1 LPATGFPLRLVD
13 RHQPRGA
20 RWRARR
26 GRGEEIGSGYY
37 QAATKDLTEI
47 SIHLDDGASE
57 QAHLAARLCERA
69 LHLILRRFAENLSDE
84 LRSALDGHRISFLQ
98 GHEYLLDLHGDT
110 IAISCD
116 LAAELH
122 IEFAESKDDLVAA
135 HPELLNGFEILLALG
150 QFYLFEILRQT
161 PPRRALHELL
171 DLHAQLSR
179 NERERLR
186 QLLEVPRLDSG
197 NLFALFLERSAV
209 VQPTGVSKEQG
220 RDLQVTWLLG
230 QGRIDLPYDR
240 RAAREV
246 LASEVDPDE
255 KRLRLYEV
263 LRSYDRDLEGENIH
277 RIATEVRQARQDLVF
292 GRMSRAFH
300 NQGTLFAD
308 AALLEP
314 GADMAQLADALDAA
328 TREDDALQPTAE
340 ALRLQLKSTVEIALT
355 QLEGACERFEEA
367 VLEVQQRET
376 LDFLQQ
382 AREQVENHGDALAST
397 ELPSL
402 DDTQISTRAISR
414 LRLVEGVRHAILK
427 AKKRHAAYVVVSQ
440 RPSPTG
446 SHLLIKINEFEEPY
460 LGKSDNLKKLMRLAG
475 DRVYSSPDYR
485 WLEQA
490 DHWVE
495 AIPLFIKEQVSFVE
509 GRETTRTV
517 VDIAG
522 MEESFREEMA
532 DHWAR
537 NIRRV
542 LEGDFLAL
550 ARELITGG
558 GVDENQI
565 IARARTH
572 GDPDSTI
579 AIAALFAELYQ
590 RHCIPIH
597 QLIEREDLA
606 PYAAMRQVLLTD
618 APAPIPT
625 LKKMHKQGTP
635 WSEAVQQSATAAE
648 LTCDLSLLAHRRDD
662 AFNRRP
668 ELPTLHVLTTQSAGM
683 TEGYIRTW
691 LEESMALYNIACQ
704 HDLHPKIEERQRF
717 YAERIAL
724 LGRQIV
730 RELGIWVEV
739 EEIASREQLSE
750 EAALRRVIGG
760 NAQVQEEL
768 AILGVLVAHREQL
781 DGLQN
786 NGELNEPMEVAE
798 LLAREGD
805 SLREKALDLVAK
817 RNGEMLQR
825 AVESHCQTHGIS
837 DKRQA
842 LRTVVAADEHY
853 SADLDAYAH
862 FAARHQALATL
873 DTTDPALGLRLR
885 ADSFLRRYQRLG
897 KTTARKEIIAAADL
911 SHLAMHPL
919 HYYQATAANKRY
931 HLLYTPSRVDLGH
944 RERESV
950 ETWSQWVGGAD
961 RAAARVGRRI
971 YGLINNSVQSYE
983 SLTQPELLKTGE
995 NASMTSHLAFANA
1008 LSLMTTASGHGDME
1022 EMGDQMSRRRDRL
1035 IHPAGEG
1042 YGGYCVPKDG
1052 LFLEFV
1058 LTLTRG
1064 EKLRQIGIPEDQ
1076 HELAVE
1082 LANETL
1088 ARRDDFPTQLEW
1100 ESWASTYLREHIGE
1114 SASIFQLTRVAQVL
1128 DGLGQPELRDP
1139 YRVMTNLAAHWGIH
1153 KMVAG
1158 GEHVNRFMP
1167 FFKTWLLRQAV
1178 AESARRNPDLPIERE
1193 RFVVVLA
1200 AEYKPDTQDGRFAV
1214 GMRKFEIMAGTGQ
1227 HLLYSLD
1234 SEGQELAT
1242 LTSEGYAA
1250 LEARDRGHLVSEL
1263 LGVNDSPDSLKQLRH
1278 IFPAYAP
1285 PAQMRVVS
1293 PTGLSTQ
1300 DLLSY
1305 TSDTRLESI
1314 ATEVERELL
1323 TAGFSETEI
1332 EANMQT
1338 YGPDLVQ
1345 WAHRTPMDTAHKSQL
1360 QKRLGGLLH
1369 ALHLAVVGPEYDY
1382 ERALQGADVLDT
1394 GIPHRE
1400 LLALLEDPAR
1410 ICDLMLEGNPHSAL
1424 VIVDGASGA
1433 RRRAMNRF
1441 DIMLFFTA
1449 GDRRGRESVY
1459 ASIGLGNETIESWR
1473 ASMRR
1478 QRRRAEQLGTAL
1490 KQGQQTEAQ
1499 RLYSEIRD
1507 EIRQEQEV
1515 ELQLDEAAKLQRFG
1529 RDRDR
1534 DRNIARLLADIGR
1547 GLPLEQLNFATF
1559 LALGGLFLLD
1569 GQPEDELRDY
1579 RRHFEAGIAALG
1591 KQSAADAERPLETLL
1606 HPRFQPQVEE
1616 FREEKGIESS
1626 NKAAEESP
1634 TIAIEARRQLAERI
1648 TIARALNERQS
1659 AFDRVDTERTAFENA
1674 YTAAMATLGAG
1685 EPPLSEAAFG
1695 AFCGHARNALLAL
1708 ASLLYN
1714 EDYPDETQDFV
1725 ERLSTLFTGR
1735 QIDEEKWRAIAG
1747 GYEDIGDLGRLA
1759 QRASEL
1765 LQSGQIDRKERDR
1778 RLDIIAK
1785 SGELFY
1791 ALYAI
1796 EGTIAATQ
1804 RAENERDIDALW
1816 RGLAEFF
1823 AETINDHFYEYRP
1836 WIYDRGIGFDH
1847 VEGEALYELAADH
1860 HAWLYRYLRAIVCR
1874 YTEVS
1879 DLPTA
1884 EQDLLLG
1891 NSLDG
1896 QEVEAIGASAA
1907 SAAER
1912 LWRSYGQ
1919 LRELAFI
1926 RNDGFPLPDIFADFD
1941 PALIDANNRVNHVFA
1956 VPVGRTHY
1964 SRALREGP
1972 ALCNEL
1978 LKAGRPG
1985 ANLIISR
1992 RLELHPGP
2000 VPTVHIHSG
2009 HLHIDSETYAR
2020 ALQQHKGLSQEEA
2033 TARAADVHAKGIRIA
2048 AAFSHPLLA
2057 ALVFPFHGDPIY
2069 DEGQLE
2075 ACGLPYTIQS
2085 RFHTWTTYDKAKYP
2099 DIFPPSTGVE
2109 IPAEIDW
2116 LSAYTDRAG
2125 EAQIKEWIERGI
2137 EDTPYPGLT
2146 TFAQEQ
2152 RVLIVKDAAESGG
2165 RGVRVFVLCRI
2176 DGTLDEEAM
2185 REAVDFVYQISL
2197 KNNVSIQEVVVSSP
2211 EYWATEDFMRSFV
2224 DRQVVD
2230 WGSPVDRQR
2239 RPRTRIYG
2247 SHRIIL
2253 STDSPQRDDTED
2265 KWHISHWITLNSKQ
2279 LVTNVG
2285 RGGNLDLFLPE
2296 LIQEDHRDILFAKLA
2311 SEGSKVMEALT
2322 AYEERAGTA
2331 YRSETGV
2338 EVGRDLMG
2346 ISYGAPRYMMLDFIV
2361 APIFSEKGELV
2372 DIRPRFDKAGQRIA
2386 SEYLLRRGEETFL
2399 GHIRNWRIV
2408 LIEPNI
2414 GLGLWDRVAL
2424 REEIREEHSAAL
2436 EARAIDWDQIGL
2448 QSRIVLSDLSRA
2460 GEEYLLA
2467 LKEAGVGQD

>member
-13 RHQPRGA
+13 QYQSRAGI
-20 RWRARR
+20 WRARR
-26 GRGEEIGSGYY
+26 GRGKEVGSGYY
-37 QAATKDLTEI
+37 QATTNDLAET
-47 SIHLDDGASE
+47 SIHLDDGSSA

-69 LHLILRRFAENLSDE
+69 LHLILRRFAGNLNND
-84 LRSALDGHRISFLQ
+84 LRSVLDGQRIIFLQ
-98 GHEYLLDLHGDT
+98 GHEYLIDLFDDT

-116 LAAELH
+116 VAAALQIELNG
-122 IEFAESKDDLVAA
+122 SKDDLVAA
-135 HPELLNGFEILLALG
+135 RPELLNGFEVLLALG
-150 QFYLFEILRQT
+150 QFYLFEILCQK

-171 DLHAQLSR
+171 DLHTQLSR

-186 QLLEVPRLDSG
+186 QLLEIPTLDSG
-197 NLFALFLERSAV
+197 NLFALFLERSAIA
-209 VQPTGVSKEQG
+209 QPSAAARDQW
-220 RDLQVTWLLG
+220 RDLQATWLFG
-230 QGRIDLPYDR
+230 QDRLDLPYDR

-263 LRSYDRDLEGENIH
+263 LRAYDRDLESENIR
-277 RIATEVRQARQDLVF
+277 RIATDVRQAHQELVF

-308 AALLEP
+308 AALLKP
-314 GADMAQLADALDAA
+314 GADMANLADELDAA
-328 TREDDALQPTAE
+328 TRGDDALQPTAE
-340 ALRLQLKSTVEIALT
+340 ALRLLLKSDVEIALT

-367 VLEVQQRET
+367 VLEAQQRET
-376 LDFLQQ
+376 LAFLQQ
-382 AREQVENHGDALAST
+382 AREQVENHGDALAPT
-397 ELPSL
+397 DLPSL
-402 DDTQISTRAISR
+402 DDAQIGAHAVAR
-414 LRLVEGVRHAILK
+414 LRLVEGVRRAILK
-427 AKKRHAAYVVVSQ
+427 AEKRHAAYVVVSQ

-460 LGKSDNLKKLMRLAG
+460 LGKSNNLKKLMRLAG

-490 DHWVE
+490 DHWIE
-495 AIPLFIKEQVSFVE
+495 AIPLFIKEQVSFVD

-550 ARELITGG
+550 ARELITG
-558 GVDENQI
+558 ENDGDTDSI
-565 IARARTH
+565 IAV
-572 GDPDSTI
+572 
-579 AIAALFAELYQ
+579 AALFAALYQ
-590 RHCIPIH
+590 RHCISIH

-606 PYAAMRQVLLTD
+606 PYAAMRQVLLAD

-625 LKKMHKQGTP
+625 LGALRAQGTP
-635 WSEAVQQSATAAE
+635 WTEAVQQSAAEAE
-648 LTCDLSLLAHRRDD
+648 LACDLNLLAHRRTD
-662 AFNRRP
+662 AFNRRS

-691 LEESMALYNIACQ
+691 LEESMALYNIVCQ
-704 HDLHPKIEERQRF
+704 HDLHAQIEERQLF
-717 YAERIAL
+717 YADRIAL

-750 EAALRRVIGG
+750 GAALRRVIGG

-768 AILGVLVAHREQL
+768 AVLGVLVAQEQL
-781 DGLQN
+781 AEQQN
-786 NGELNEPMEVAE
+786 SGEIDEPKGVVKLLE
-798 LLAREGD
+798 LEGD
-805 SLREKALDLVAK
+805 ALREKALDLVAK

-825 AVESHCQTHGIS
+825 AVEAHCQEHKIS
-837 DKRQA
+837 DERLA
-842 LRTVVAADEHY
+842 LRAVVAADEHY
-853 SADLDAYAH
+853 SADLETYAR
-862 FAARHQALATL
+862 FAARHQVLEAL
-873 DTTDPALGLRLR
+873 DTSDSSLGLRQR
-885 ADSFLRRYQRLG
+885 ADSFLRRYQRLA
-897 KTTARKEIIAAADL
+897 KTTARKEVIAAAGL

-919 HYYQATAANKRY
+919 YYYQATGANKRY

-971 YGLINNSVQSYE
+971 YGLINKSVQSYE

-1064 EKLRQIGIPEDQ
+1064 EKLRQIGLPEDQ

-1082 LANETL
+1082 LANETI
-1088 ARRDDFPTQLEW
+1088 ARRNEFSTQLEW
-1100 ESWASTYLREHIGE
+1100 ESWAAVYLREHIGE

-1178 AESARRNPDLPIERE
+1178 AEATRRHPELPIEKE
-1193 RFVVVLA
+1193 RFIVVLA

-1242 LTSEGYAA
+1242 LTSEGFAA
-1250 LEARDRGHLVSEL
+1250 LAARDRGHLVSEL
-1263 LGVNDSPDSLKQLRH
+1263 LGVDDSPASSERLRQV
-1278 IFPAYAP
+1278 FPAYAP

-1323 TAGFSETEI
+1323 AAGFSETEI
-1332 EANMQT
+1332 EANMQV
-1338 YGPDLVQ
+1338 YGPELEQ
-1345 WAHRTPMDTAHKSQL
+1345 WAHRAPMDTAYKSQL
-1360 QKRLGGLLH
+1360 HKRLGGLLH

-1400 LLALLEDPAR
+1400 LLALLEDPAH

-1441 DIMLFFTA
+1441 DVMLFFAA
-1449 GDRRGRESVY
+1449 GDRRDRESVY
-1459 ASIGLGNETIESWR
+1459 ASIGLGSQTVESWR

-1478 QRRRAEQLGTAL
+1478 RRRRAEQLGTAL
-1490 KQGQQTEAQ
+1490 LQGQQVEAQ
-1499 RLYSEIRD
+1499 RLYD
-1507 EIRQEQEV
+1507 EIRGEIRHEQEV

-1534 DRNIARLLADIGR
+1534 DREIARLLADIGR
-1547 GLPLEQLNFATF
+1547 GLPLEQLSFETF

-1569 GQPEDELRDY
+1569 GQPEGELRAY
-1579 RRHFEAGIAALG
+1579 RRNFEAGIAAFG
-1591 KQSAADAERPLETLL
+1591 KKPAADAERPLGTLL
-1606 HPRFQPQVEE
+1606 HARFQPQIEE

-1648 TIARALNERQS
+1648 TVARALNERQS
-1659 AFDRVDTERTAFENA
+1659 AFDLVDTEDIAFDKA
-1674 YTAAMATLGAG
+1674 YAAALAALGDG

-1695 AFCGHARNALLAL
+1695 TFCGNARNALLAM
-1708 ASLLYN
+1708 ASLLYS
-1714 EDYPDETQDFV
+1714 EDHPEETQDFV

-1735 QIDEEKWRAIAG
+1735 QIDEENWRAIAG

-1765 LQSGQIDRKERDR
+1765 LKNGRIDSRERER

-1785 SGELFY
+1785 GGELFY

-1796 EGTIAATQ
+1796 EVTITATH
-1804 RAENERDIDALW
+1804 RAENERDVDALW
-1816 RGLAEFF
+1816 RRLAEFF
-1823 AETINDHFYEYRP
+1823 AETINDHFYPYRP
-1836 WIYDRGIGFDH
+1836 WLYDRGIGFDH
-1847 VEGEALYELAADH
+1847 IGGEALYQLAANH

-1874 YTEVS
+1874 YTEVAN
-1879 DLPTA
+1879 LPA
-1884 EQDLLLG
+1884 SEQDILLG
-1891 NSLDG
+1891 NCLDG
-1896 QEVEAIGASAA
+1896 KEIEAIGAGATST
-1907 SAAER
+1907 SER

-1926 RNDGFPLPDIFADFD
+1926 RNDGFPLPEIFAEFD
-1941 PALIDANNRVNHVFA
+1941 SALIDASNRVNHVFA

-1972 ALCNEL
+1972 ALCSEL

-1992 RLELHPGP
+1992 RLELRPGP
-2000 VPTVHIHSG
+2000 TPTVYIRSG
-2009 HLHIDSETYAR
+2009 HLHIDGETYAR
-2020 ALQQHKGLSQEEA
+2020 ALQRHKGLSQEEA
-2033 TARAADVHAKGIRIA
+2033 NALAASVHAKGIRIA
-2048 AAFSHPLLA
+2048 AAFSRPVLA

-2099 DIFPPSTGVE
+2099 DIFLQSSGVE

-2116 LSAYTDRAG
+2116 LSAYTARAD
-2125 EAQIKEWIERGI
+2125 EAQVKEWIERGI
-2137 EDTPYPGLT
+2137 EDAPYPGLAA
-2146 TFAQEQ
+2146 FAQEQ
-2152 RVLIVKDAAESGG
+2152 RVAIVKDAAESGG
-2165 RGVRVFVLCRI
+2165 RGVRVFVLRRI
-2176 DGTLDEEAM
+2176 DNTLDEEAM
-2185 REAVDFVYQISL
+2185 RAAVDFIYQISL

-2253 STDSPQRDDTED
+2253 STGAPQRDDTD
-2265 KWHISHWITLNSKQ
+2265 NKWHISHWITLNSKQ

-2296 LIQEDHRDILFAKLA
+2296 LIQEEHRDILFAKLA
-2311 SEGSKVMEALT
+2311 SAGAKVMEALT
-2322 AYEERAGTA
+2322 AYEERAGAA
-2331 YRSETGV
+2331 YLSETGV
-2338 EVGRDLMG
+2338 EVGHDLTG
-2346 ISYGAPRYMMLDFIV
+2346 VSYGAPRYMMLDFIV
-2361 APIFSEKGELV
+2361 APIFAEEGELV
-2372 DIRPRFDKAGQRIA
+2372 DIRPRFDASGQRIA
-2386 SEYLLRRGEETFL
+2386 SEYLLRHGQQTFP
-2399 GHIRNWRIV
+2399 GHIRDWRTV

-2424 REEIREEHSAAL
+2424 REEIREERRAESAA
-2436 EARAIDWDQIGL
+2436 RAMDWDQVGL
-2448 QSRIVLSDLSRA
+2448 QARIVLSDLSRA

-2467 LKEAGVGQD
+2467 LKEAGIEQD

>member
-1 LPATGFPLRLVD
+1 MRLVD
-13 RHQPRGA
+13 RHQPREGI
-20 RWRARR
+20 WRARR
-26 GRGEEIGSGYY
+26 ARGQVVGTGYY
-37 QAATKDLTEI
+37 QAVSNDLTAVGI
-47 SIHLDDGASE
+47 YLDDGASE
-57 QAHLAARLCERA
+57 HAHLAARLCERA
-69 LHLILRRFAENLSDE
+69 LHLILHRFTGPLSDD
-84 LRSALDGHRISFLQ
+84 LRRSLDGRRIEFLQ
-98 GHEYLLDLHGDT
+98 GHEYLIDLYGDA
-110 IAISCD
+110 ISISCD
-116 LAAELH
+116 IAPELQ
-122 IEFAESKDDLVAA
+122 IDLNATKGDLVAA
-135 HPELLNGFEILLALG
+135 HPELLNGFEVLLALG
-150 QFYLFEILRQT
+150 QFYLFEILRPT

-171 DLHAQLSR
+171 GLHAQLSR

-186 QLLEVPRLDSG
+186 QLLEVPTLDSG
-197 NLFALFLERSAV
+197 KLFALFLERS
-209 VQPTGVSKEQG
+209 TGLTEMRE
-220 RDLQVTWLLG
+220 RDLHVTWLLG
-230 QGRIDLPYDR
+230 QGRLDLPYDR

-263 LRSYDRDLEGENIH
+263 LRAYDRDLEGDNIQ
-277 RIATEVRQARQDLVF
+277 RIAHEVRQARQELVF

-308 AALLEP
+308 AALLRP
-314 GADMAQLADALDAA
+314 AVDMAQIADHLDAA
-328 TREDDALQPTAE
+328 TQDDDHLQPTAE
-340 ALRLQLKSTVEIALT
+340 ALRLLLKSDGEIALT

-367 VLEVQQRET
+367 VLEAQQRDT
-376 LDFLQQ
+376 LAFLER
-382 AREQVENHGDALAST
+382 AREQIENHGDALAST
-397 ELPSL
+397 ELLSL
-402 DDTQISTRAISR
+402 DDAQIGALTVSR
-414 LRLVEGVRHAILK
+414 LRLVEGVRRAILK
-427 AKKRHAAYVVVSQ
+427 ADKRHAAYVVVSQ

-495 AIPLFIKEQVSFVE
+495 AIPLFIKEQVSSVD

-542 LEGDFLAL
+542 LESDFLAL
-550 ARELITGG
+550 ARELVAGAVTAGAAA
-558 GVDENQI
+558 DENEI
-565 IARARTH
+565 IDRARE
-572 GDPDSTI
+572 GGNADTI
-579 AIAALFAELYQ
+579 VAVAALFDALYQ
-590 RHCIPIH
+590 RHCTAIH
-597 QLIEREDLA
+597 QLVEREDLS
-606 PYAAMRQVLLTD
+606 PHAAMRQVLLSD
-618 APAPIPT
+618 APAPLPALQT
-625 LKKMHKQGTP
+625 LRAQGTP
-635 WSEAVQQSATAAE
+635 WIEAVEQSAAAAE
-648 LTCDLSLLAHRRDD
+648 LICDPNLLAHRRAD
-662 AFNRRP
+662 AFNPRT

-691 LEESMALYNIACQ
+691 LEESMALYNIACL
-704 HDLHPKIEERQRF
+704 HDLHAQIEQQQRF

-730 RELGIWVEV
+730 RELGISVEV
-739 EEIASREQLSE
+739 EELASREQLSE
-750 EAALRRVIGG
+750 AAALRRVIGG
-760 NAQVQEEL
+760 NAQVQDEL
-768 AILGVLVAHREQL
+768 ATLGVLVAHQEQL
-781 DGLQN
+781 DGRQGA
-786 NGELNEPMEVAE
+786 GELAEPQKVVE
-798 LLAREGD
+798 LLMHQGD
-805 SLREKALDLVAK
+805 ALREQALELVAK
-817 RNGEMLQR
+817 RNGETLQR
-825 AVESHCQTHGIS
+825 AVVAHCQTHGSS
-837 DKRQA
+837 DQRQA
-842 LRTVVAADEHY
+842 LRAVVAADEHY
-853 SADLDAYAH
+853 RADLDTYAR
-862 FAARHQALATL
+862 FAARHQVLEELDAADPTL
-873 DTTDPALGLRLR
+873 QLRQR
-885 ADSFLRRYQRLG
+885 ADSFLRRYQRLS
-897 KTTARKEIIAAADL
+897 KTTARKEVIAAAGL
-911 SHLAMHPL
+911 AHWAMHPRY
-919 HYYQATAANKRY
+919 YYQATAANKRY

-971 YGLINNSVQSYE
+971 YGLINKSVQSYE

-1064 EKLRQIGIPEDQ
+1064 EKLRQIGLPEDQ

-1082 LANETL
+1082 LANATL
-1088 ARRDDFPTQLEW
+1088 ARRDDFSTQLEW
-1100 ESWASTYLREHIGE
+1100 ESWAADYLRENIGD
-1114 SASIFQLTRVAQVL
+1114 STSIFQLTRVAQVL
-1128 DGLGQPELRDP
+1128 DGLGQPELHDP

-1178 AESARRNPDLPIERE
+1178 AEAARRHPNLPIKRE
-1193 RFVVVLA
+1193 RFIVVLA

-1250 LEARDRGHLVSEL
+1250 LEARDRGHLVSKL
-1263 LGVNDSPDSLKQLRH
+1263 LGVGNSPENTQQLRR
-1278 IFPAYAP
+1278 IFPPYAT

-1323 TAGFSETEI
+1323 TAGFSEAEI
-1332 EANMQT
+1332 EANMQV

-1345 WAHRTPMDTAHKSQL
+1345 WAHRAPIDTADKNQL
-1360 QKRLGGLLH
+1360 NERLGGLLH
-1369 ALHLAVVGPEYDY
+1369 ALHLAVVGPEYNY

-1441 DIMLFFTA
+1441 DIMLFFAA
-1449 GDRRGRESVY
+1449 GDRRGRETVY
-1459 ASIGLGNETIESWR
+1459 ASIGLGSQTIESWR

-1478 QRRRAEQLGTAL
+1478 RRRRAELLGNALRENRQTA
-1490 KQGQQTEAQ
+1490 AQ
-1499 RLYSEIRD
+1499 NFYREIRD

-1547 GLPLEQLNFATF
+1547 GLALEQLHFDTF

-1569 GQPEDELRDY
+1569 GQPEDEIRAY

-1591 KQSAADAERPLETLL
+1591 NGQAPDAERPLSALL
-1606 HPRFQPQVEE
+1606 HARFQPQAEE

-1634 TIAIEARRQLAERI
+1634 AIAIEARRQLAERI
-1648 TIARALNERQS
+1648 ALARALNERQN
-1659 AFDRVDTERTAFENA
+1659 AFDAVDGERISFDSAYANA
-1674 YTAAMATLGAG
+1674 IAVLGAG

-1695 AFCGHARNALLAL
+1695 AFCGHARHALLAL
-1708 ASLLYN
+1708 ANQLYN
-1714 EDYPDETQDFV
+1714 EDYPEETNDFV
-1725 ERLSTLFTGR
+1725 ERLSALFTGR
-1735 QIDEEKWRAIAG
+1735 QIDEENWRAIAG
-1747 GYEDIGDLGRLA
+1747 GYEDIGDLGRLS
-1759 QRASEL
+1759 QRANEL
-1765 LQSGQIDRKERDR
+1765 MQNGQIDLRERDR
-1778 RLDIIAK
+1778 RLESIAK
-1785 SGELFY
+1785 GGELFY
-1791 ALYAI
+1791 TLYAV
-1796 EGTIAATQ
+1796 EVTIAATHH
-1804 RAENERDIDALW
+1804 AESERDIEALW
-1816 RGLAEFF
+1816 RRLAEFF

-1847 VEGEALYELAADH
+1847 LEGEALYELAALH
-1860 HAWLYRYLRAIVCR
+1860 HTWLYRYLRAVVCR

-1879 DLPTA
+1879 HLPTA
-1884 EQDLLLG
+1884 ECDILLG

-1896 QEVEAIGASAA
+1896 NDIEAIGAGAA
-1907 SAAER
+1907 STAER

-1941 PALIDANNRVNHVFA
+1941 PALIDAANRVNHVFA

-1972 ALCNEL
+1972 ALCREL

-1992 RLELHPGP
+1992 RVELSGAPR
-2000 VPTVHIHSG
+2000 PTAHISSG

-2020 ALQQHKGLSQEEA
+2020 ALQQHKGLSPKDAQALAA
-2033 TARAADVHAKGIRIA
+2033 TVHAKGIRIA
-2048 AAFSHPLLA
+2048 AAFSRPVLA

-2069 DEGQLE
+2069 DSGQLE
-2075 ACGLPYTIQS
+2075 AGGLPYTIQS

-2099 DIFPPSTGVE
+2099 DIFPPSSGVE

-2116 LSAYTDRAG
+2116 LAAYTDRAG
-2125 EAQIKEWIERGI
+2125 EAQVKEWIERGL
-2137 EDTPYPGLT
+2137 EDTPYPGLA

-2152 RVLIVKDAAESGG
+2152 RIAIIKDAAESGG
-2165 RGVRVFVLCRI
+2165 RGVRVFVLRRI
-2176 DGTLDEEAM
+2176 DGTLDEIAM
-2185 REAVDFVYQISL
+2185 REAVDFAYQISL

-2224 DRQVVD
+2224 DRQVID
-2230 WGSPVDRQR
+2230 WGSSVDRQR

-2253 STDSPQRDDTED
+2253 SSAAPQRDDAED

-2296 LIQEDHRDILFAKLA
+2296 LVQEQHRDILFAKLA
-2311 SEGSKVMEALT
+2311 SAGSKVMEALT
-2322 AYEERAGTA
+2322 AYEERAGA
-2331 YRSETGV
+2331 LYRSETGA
-2338 EVGRDLMG
+2338 EVGRDLTG

-2361 APIFSEKGELV
+2361 APIFAEPGELV
-2372 DIRPRFDKAGQRIA
+2372 DIRPHFDGAGQRTA
-2386 SEYLLRRGEETFL
+2386 SEYILRDGQQTFP
-2399 GHIRNWRIV
+2399 GHIRDWRVV

-2424 REEIREEHSAAL
+2424 REEIREERRSTLAAQTM
-2436 EARAIDWDQIGL
+2436 DWDQIGL
-2448 QSRIVLSDLSRA
+2448 QARIVLSDLSRA
-2460 GEEYLLA
+2460 GEEYLRA
-2467 LKEAGVGQD
+2467 LKEAGVELD

>member
-1 LPATGFPLRLVD
+1 MRLVD
-13 RHQPRGA
+13 RHQPRQGI
-20 RWRARR
+20 WRARR
-26 GRGEEIGSGYY
+26 RRGEVVGTGYY
-37 QAATKDLTEI
+37 EATTGDIATVA
-47 SIHLDDGASE
+47 IHLDEGSNQ

-69 LHLILRRFAENLSDE
+69 LHLILRRFSGPLGED
-84 LRSALDGHRISFLQ
+84 LRHFLDGRRIEFLQ
-98 GHEYLLDLHGDT
+98 GHEYLIDLNGEIVSIACDIAPELQVELDPT
-110 IAISCD
+110 
-116 LAAELH
+116 
-122 IEFAESKDDLVAA
+122 KDDLVAA
-135 HPELLNGFEILLALG
+135 HPELLNGFEVLLALG
-150 QFYLFEILRQT
+150 QFYLFEILRST
-161 PPRRALHELL
+161 PPRRALHQVL
-171 DLHAQLSR
+171 DIHAQLSR

-186 QLLEVPRLDSG
+186 QLLEVASIDSG
-197 NLFALFLERSAV
+197 NLFALFLERS
-209 VQPTGVSKEQG
+209 TGISQAQE
-220 RDLQVTWLLG
+220 RDLYVTWLLG
-230 QGRIDLPYDR
+230 QDRLDLPYDR

-263 LRSYDRDLEGENIH
+263 LRAYDRDLEGENIL
-277 RIATEVRQARQDLVF
+277 RIANEVRRARQELVF

-308 AALLEP
+308 AALLRP
-314 GADMAQLADALDAA
+314 NADMAQLADQL
-328 TREDDALQPTAE
+328 DDATQDDDGLQPTAE
-340 ALRLQLKSTVEIALT
+340 ALRLLLKSDGEIALT

-367 VLEVQQRET
+367 VLEAQQRDT
-376 LDFLQQ
+376 LAFLQQ
-382 AREQVENHGDALAST
+382 AREQIENHGDALAAI

-402 DDTQISTRAISR
+402 DDAQVGARAISR
-414 LRLVEGVRHAILK
+414 LRLVEGVRRAILK
-427 AKKRHAAYVVVSQ
+427 AEKRHAAYVVVSQ

-475 DRVYSSPDYR
+475 NRVYSSPDYR

-495 AIPLFIKEQVSFVE
+495 AIPLFIKEQVSFVD

-542 LEGDFLAL
+542 LEGEFLAL
-550 ARELITGG
+550 AREFTTGTADATG
-558 GVDENQI
+558 ETSEHTDAAN
-565 IARARTH
+565 T
-572 GDPDSTI
+572 D
-579 AIAALFAELYQ
+579 AILAVAALFDALYQ
-590 RHCIPIH
+590 RHYEPVH
-597 QLIEREDLA
+597 QLIEREDLE
-606 PYAAMRQVLLTD
+606 PYAALRQILLVD
-618 APAPIPT
+618 APAPLAALKEHSAQGIP
-625 LKKMHKQGTP
+625 
-635 WSEAVQQSATAAE
+635 WIEAVQQSAANTGLE
-648 LTCDLSLLAHRRDD
+648 CDPNLLAHRRADV
-662 AFNRRP
+662 FSRRC

-704 HDLHPKIEERQRF
+704 HDLHAQIEERQRF

-724 LGRQIV
+724 LGRRIV

-750 EAALRRVIGG
+750 TAALRRVIGG

-768 AILGVLVAHREQL
+768 ATLGVLIAHQEQSTGQHNSGELAEPQKVVDLLAHAGDALREQ
-781 DGLQN
+781 
-786 NGELNEPMEVAE
+786 
-798 LLAREGD
+798 
-805 SLREKALDLVAK
+805 ALDLVAK
-817 RNGEMLQR
+817 RNGETLQR
-825 AVESHCQTHGIS
+825 AVSAHCQAHGLS
-837 DKRQA
+837 DRRQA
-842 LRTVVAADEHY
+842 LRAVVAADKDY
-853 SADLDAYAH
+853 SADLDTYAR
-862 FAARHQALATL
+862 FAARHQVLAALDDADPTL
-873 DTTDPALGLRLR
+873 QLRQR

-897 KTTARKEIIAAADL
+897 KTTARKEIIAAAGL
-911 SHLAMHPL
+911 SHWAMHPL
-919 HYYQATAANKRY
+919 YYYQATAANKRY

-971 YGLINNSVQSYE
+971 YGLINKSVQSYE

-1064 EKLRQIGIPEDQ
+1064 EKLRQIGLPEDQ

-1088 ARRDDFPTQLEW
+1088 ARRDDFSTQLEW
-1100 ESWASTYLREHIGE
+1100 ESWAANYLREHIGD
-1114 SASIFQLTRVAQVL
+1114 STSIFQLTRVAQVL

-1139 YRVMTNLAAHWGIH
+1139 YRVMTSLAAHWGIH

-1178 AESARRNPDLPIERE
+1178 AEAKRRHPELPIKRE

-1250 LEARDRGHLVSEL
+1250 LEARERGHLVAKL
-1263 LGVNDSPDSLKQLRH
+1263 LGVTNSPENNERLRRV
-1278 IFPAYAP
+1278 FPAYAP

-1314 ATEVERELL
+1314 AAEVEHELL
-1323 TAGFSETEI
+1323 TAGFSEAEI
-1332 EANMQT
+1332 EANMQV
-1338 YGPDLVQ
+1338 YGPDLMQ
-1345 WAHRTPMDTAHKSQL
+1345 WAHRAPIDTAYKGEL
-1360 QKRLGGLLH
+1360 NERLGGRLH
-1369 ALHLAVVGPEYDY
+1369 ALHLSVVGPEYDY

-1410 ICDLMLEGNPHSAL
+1410 ICDLMLGGNPHSAL

-1441 DIMLFFTA
+1441 DVMLFFAA

-1459 ASIGLGNETIESWR
+1459 ASIGLGSETIESWR
-1473 ASMRR
+1473 AAMRR
-1478 QRRRAEQLGTAL
+1478 RRRRAELLGAAIIEDR
-1490 KQGQQTEAQ
+1490 KTEALN
-1499 RLYSEIRD
+1499 LYREIRT
-1507 EIRQEQEV
+1507 EIHQEQEV

-1534 DRNIARLLADIGR
+1534 DRAIARLLADIGR
-1547 GLPLEQLNFATF
+1547 GLPLDQLTFDTF
-1559 LALGGLFLLD
+1559 LALGGIFLLD
-1569 GQPEDELRDY
+1569 GQPEDEIRTY
-1579 RRHFEAGIAALG
+1579 RQHFEEGIAALG
-1591 KQSAADAERPLETLL
+1591 KKSAPDAARPLGALL
-1606 HPRFQPQVEE
+1606 HARFQPQVEE

-1648 TIARALNERQS
+1648 ALARALNERQN
-1659 AFDRVDTERTAFENA
+1659 AFDAIDGERVSFDGA
-1674 YTAAMATLGAG
+1674 YASAIAVLGDG
-1685 EPPLSEAAFG
+1685 EPPLSEATFG
-1695 AFCGHARNALLAL
+1695 AFCGHAYQALLAL
-1708 ASLLYN
+1708 ANQLYN
-1714 EDYPDETQDFV
+1714 EDYPEETQDFV
-1725 ERLSTLFTGR
+1725 ERLSALFTGR
-1735 QIDEEKWRAIAG
+1735 QIDEDNWRAIAG
-1747 GYEDIGDLGRLA
+1747 GYEDIGDFGRLA
-1759 QRASEL
+1759 QRANEL
-1765 LQSGQIDRKERDR
+1765 LQSGQIDVTQRDH

-1785 SGELFY
+1785 GGELFY
-1791 ALYAI
+1791 TLYAVEI
-1796 EGTIAATQ
+1796 TIAATHH
-1804 RAENERDIDALW
+1804 AEGERDIDALW
-1816 RGLAEFF
+1816 RSLAEFF

-1836 WIYDRGIGFDH
+1836 WIYDRGIGYDH
-1847 VEGEALYELAADH
+1847 LEGEALYELAALH
-1860 HAWLYRYLRAIVCR
+1860 HTWLYRYLRAVVCR
-1874 YTEVS
+1874 YTEAS
-1879 DLPTA
+1879 QLPAA
-1884 EQDLLLG
+1884 ERDILLG
-1891 NSLDG
+1891 NSLDDNDIA
-1896 QEVEAIGASAA
+1896 AIGAGADSP
-1907 SAAER
+1907 AER

-1926 RNDGFPLPDIFADFD
+1926 RNDGFPLPEIFAEFD
-1941 PALIDANNRVNHVFA
+1941 PALIDADNRVNHIFA

-1972 ALCNEL
+1972 ALCGEL
-1978 LKAGRPG
+1978 LAAGRPG

-1992 RLELHPGP
+1992 GVELSDT
-2000 VPTVHIHSG
+2000 PTPTAYIRSG
-2009 HLHIDSETYAR
+2009 HLHIDAQTYAR
-2020 ALQQHKGLSQEEA
+2020 ALQQHKGIAPAEA
-2033 TARAADVHAKGIRIA
+2033 NALAAGLHAKGIRIA
-2048 AAFSHPLLA
+2048 AAFSRPVLA
-2057 ALVFPFHGDPIY
+2057 ALVFPFHGDPTY
-2069 DEGQLE
+2069 DSGQLE

-2099 DIFPPSTGVE
+2099 DIFPPSTGVD

-2116 LSAYTDRAG
+2116 LARYTERAG
-2125 EAQIKEWIERGI
+2125 EVQVKEWIEHGLP
-2137 EDTPYPGLT
+2137 DTPYPGLAS
-2146 TFAQEQ
+2146 FAQDQ
-2152 RVLIVKDAAESGG
+2152 RVAIVKDAAESGG
-2165 RGVRVFVLCRI
+2165 RGVRVFVLRRI
-2176 DGTLDEEAM
+2176 DGSLDEKAM

-2224 DRQVVD
+2224 DRQVID
-2230 WGSPVDRQR
+2230 WGSSVDRQR

-2253 STDSPQRDDTED
+2253 STDAPRRESTED

-2296 LIQEDHRDILFAKLA
+2296 LVQEQHRDTLFAKLA
-2311 SEGSKVMEALT
+2311 SAGSKVMEALT
-2322 AYEERAGTA
+2322 AYEERAGA
-2331 YRSETGV
+2331 IYQSETGAQ
-2338 EVGRDLMG
+2338 VGRDLTG
-2346 ISYGAPRYMMLDFIV
+2346 VSYGAPRYMMLDFIV
-2361 APIFSEKGELV
+2361 APIFAEQGELV
-2372 DIRPRFDKAGQRIA
+2372 DIRPRFNSEGQRIA
-2386 SEYLLRRGEETFL
+2386 SDYILRQGQRTFA
-2399 GHIRNWRIV
+2399 GHIRDWRVV

-2424 REEIREEHSAAL
+2424 REEIREER
-2436 EARAIDWDQIGL
+2436 RATRASQTTDWQQVGL
-2448 QSRIVLSDLSRA
+2448 QARIVLSDLSRA

-2467 LKEAGVGQD
+2467 LKEAGIERN